1 MNTTLTTVLYTS
13 KTLSDGTHPLMLRL
27 TKNRRIKYIS
37 LHLSLDAKFWDF
49 DKGRPKRNCPDKER
63 INALIET
70 KTKELQEQIL
80 DFKTNDKEY
89 TLNTLV
95 EKASC
100 KVVRKTVGDYLN
112 DYITRL
118 LAEKRV
124 GNAKTF
130 QELRTSLTKFCC
142 SLDFYFIDIDTEWL
156 KHYEQ
161 WLRVEK
167 HYSDNSI
174 GIRFRSLRVLYNSAI
189 TDGLIRKTDY
199 PFDTFKVS
207 RFKEATAKR
216 SLTKEDIRR
225 IMDCE
230 RKDPNKRI
238 AFTNDEKRIKCYT
251 EICGFPYERAVSY
264 TTVGCNEPA
273 FLGAISG
280 SNSKGNVLRCVETLF
295 HKKSDAIVNI
305 KSFDEFYKVFERE
318 LYSDLDIVYD
328 YDNKYNLCRSRDVNY
343 ISSLFFNDCIENA
356 KSLTQGGGD
365 VVIASP
371 MLLGIVNVIDS
382 LAVVKQFVFDEE
394 KITMTEL
401 VNAVKSNWIGY
412 EELKNTISKT
422 AKFFGNDDETSN
434 SVAQRFYNSLY
445 EYLKDKKNL
454 FGYQWLV
461 GDLVG
466 YNEHHKWFGNKT
478 KATPDGRYDGDN
490 LKFGLEQGEGRD
502 REGLTALLN
511 SIAAVDEHAIACGST
526 VTNISLDEQL
536 IKNDDN
542 FEKTVNMFET
552 YFKNGGVHFQLTY
565 VSKED
570 LLAAKANPKNH
581 QNLRVRVTGFS
592 E

>member
-230 RKDPNKRI
+230 VRTLTKYPKPFLQLAKDLFLFSYLSCGINLTDILHIRHADIVDGRDWSSTVRKQVN
-238 AFTNDEKRIKCYT
+238 
-251 EICGFPYERAVSY
+251 SY
-264 TTVGCNEPA
+264 R
-273 FLGAISG
+273 
-280 SNSKGNVLRCVETLF
+280 SNSKQPPLALSTSTARRT
-295 HKKSDAIVNI
+295 IP
-305 KSFDEFYKVFERE
+305 
-318 LYSDLDIVYD
+318 
-328 YDNKYNLCRSRDVNY
+328 SRTMF
-343 ISSLFFNDCIENA
+343 SLF
-356 KSLTQGGGD
+356 
-365 VVIASP
+365 
-371 MLLGIVNVIDS
+371 
-382 LAVVKQFVFDEE
+382 
-394 KITMTEL
+394 
-401 VNAVKSNWIGY
+401 
-412 EELKNTISKT
+412 
-422 AKFFGNDDETSN
+422 
-434 SVAQRFYNSLY
+434 
-445 EYLKDKKNL
+445 
-454 FGYQWLV
+454 
-461 GDLVG
+461 
-466 YNEHHKWFGNKT
+466 
-478 KATPDGRYDGDN
+478 
-490 LKFGLEQGEGRD
+490 
-502 REGLTALLN
+502 
-511 SIAAVDEHAIACGST
+511 
-526 VTNISLDEQL
+526 
-536 IKNDDN
+536 
-542 FEKTVNMFET
+542 
-552 YFKNGGVHFQLTY
+552 
-565 VSKED
+565 
-570 LLAAKANPKNH
+570 
-581 QNLRVRVTGFS
+581 
-592 E
+592 